1 MTEKKNATISEK
13 LIWRQVDEN
22 TIIVTPQ
29 NGQMRVL
36 NGVGSTIWQLLTQGQ
51 STEAIIE
58 HLVAHYAVSAE
69 QAGADL
75 AKFLTEL
82 EERNLLQWGA

>member
-1 MTEKKNATISEK
+1 MEKKTPHLKSD

-22 TIIVTPQ
+22 TVVVTPQ
-29 NGQMRVL
+29 SGQMRVL
-36 NGVGSTIWQLLTQGQ
+36 NGVGSTIWQLLVEGQ
-51 STEAIIE
+51 SPEAIIA

-75 AKFLTEL
+75 DKFLAEL
-82 EERNLLQWGA
+82 EERGLLQWGA